1 MEKKP
6 NKLAK
11 NIITL
16 VVVVAFVI
24 VVKKYWLPDGIIGL
38 FE

>member
-1 MEKKP
+1 MNRKP

-11 NIITL
+11 NIILL
-16 VVVVAFVI
+16 VVVLAFVI
-24 VVKKYWLPDGIIGL
+24 IVKKYWLPDGIIGL